1 MPGSTFYSY
10 GIDPQTIPLTDEGI
24 PYVRLELVATST
36 LNSWAETDV
45 ENIGFQVD
53 EDQGGPHPVVVAVEA
68 VAEIGGSPRRQN
80 DQLITT
86 QMVLIG
92 DTDFASNAYFGSARN
107 GDLFVNSVNYLAE
120 DYELITLRP
129 KQVAFRE
136 LVLTESE
143 RNFVRWSGWLL
154 MPILIALAGILAWWR
169 RR

>member
-1 MPGSTFYSY
+1 MRVSLCSA
-10 GIDPQTIPLTDEGI
+10 
-24 PYVRLELVATST
+24 ELVATST

-120 DYELITLRP
+120 GLRTHHIAP
-129 KQVAFRE
+129 EAGRFPRVGPHRIGAKLRS
-136 LVLTESE
+136 LE
-143 RNFVRWSGWLL
+143 RMAANADTDRSGRH
-154 MPILIALAGILAWWR
+154 LAWWR